1 MLFFLDECNPPP
13 PHPRRLLYAIF
24 THYKCTKLKMIFSF
38 LAFNVYI
45 YFLYSCFFL
54 TNSPPPPPPPL
65 CRLLYAIFTNYKCT
79 KMGCVEGRRW
89 QEFRLNM
96 MQLDQPDE
104 SVSKW
109 VSFQTNDDR
118 QKMAELNQGGI
129 VQFRGQHWARHC
141 SVIAS
146 IDPSSK

>member
-1 MLFFLDECNPPP
+1 MDWSWLNSSFKNSKWFLINVVFL
-13 PHPRRLLYAIF
+13 RR
-24 THYKCTKLKMIFSF
+24 MQ
-38 LAFNVYI
+38 
-45 YFLYSCFFL
+45 
-54 TNSPPPPPPPL
+54 PPPL
-65 CRLLYAIFTNYKCT
+65 CRLLYAIFTNYKCS
-79 KMGCVEGRRW
+79 KMGCVEGRRL

-129 VQFRGQHWARHC
+129 VQFRGQHWEREREKDFEHDIAALFPQLTQVLNNVTNC
-141 SVIAS
+141 SCLPDYFIY
-146 IDPSSK
+146 IPFQDR